1 MRAAEM
7 YLIEAEASL
16 RLGKDSE
23 AQSLMTELM
32 AYRDPAWNKTVTLDE
47 ILLQRR
53 IELWGEGL
61 SYYDRR
67 RNSEGIVRSY
77 EGTNHNLEFLTKIV
91 DVPAHHKYWVFQI
104 PERELQENPSI
115 LPEDQN
121 EL

>member
-1 MRAAEM
+1 
-7 YLIEAEASL
+7 
-16 RLGKDSE
+16 
-23 AQSLMTELM
+23 MTELM